1 MATNVVTVKS
11 VSAWR
16 EVSASDNF
24 VVTGQVNLRRKNVP
38 GSCYG
43 IEKARDR

>member
-1 MATNVVTVKS
+1 MTMATNVVTVKS

-24 VVTGQVNLRRKNVP
+24 VVT
-38 GSCYG
+38 
-43 IEKARDR
+43 D